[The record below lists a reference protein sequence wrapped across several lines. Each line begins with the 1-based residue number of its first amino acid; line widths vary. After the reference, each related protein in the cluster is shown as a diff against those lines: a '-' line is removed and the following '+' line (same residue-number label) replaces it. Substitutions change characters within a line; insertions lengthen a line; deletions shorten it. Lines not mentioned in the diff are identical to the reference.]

1 MADRVFYPL
10 VILIAI
16 ALIAAALAPGPARLR
31 EARAELAGA
40 GDAVV
45 ARGTALQHLQT
56 GDGIGFE
63 AGPDEDGP
71 AYIRARASKPSDAPP
86 LSAGLFLS
94 LSPAQERALAG
105 RALRVSVVARARGSS
120 PAEEFK
126 FGYFVADERSDSG
139 WKTFQPTPDFE
150 TYSFTFTPAKKT
162 GEPNPDYVG
171 LWPDAEGENRT
182 LDIAQIA
189 VRPVETESETGS

>member
-16 ALIAAALAPGPARLR
+16 GLIAAALAPGPARL
-31 EARAELAGA
+31 EAARAELAGA
-40 GDAVV
+40 GDAVI
-45 ARGTALQHLQT
+45 ARGAALAGLQT

-63 AGPDEDGP
+63 TVDGEDGP
-71 AYIRARASKPSDAPP
+71 VFIRARASKPSDVPP

-105 RALRVSVVARARGSS
+105 RTLRVSVVARARGAN
-120 PAEEFK
+120 PAETFK
-126 FGYFVADERSDSG
+126 FGYFADDERAGSG
-139 WKTFQPTPDFE
+139 WEIFTPTPNFE
-150 TYSFTFTPAKKT
+150 TYSFTFTPAEKT
-162 GEPNPDYVG
+162 GEPNPDFVG
-171 LWPDAEGENRT
+171 LWPDAAGENRT

-189 VRPVETESETGS
+189 VRPADTESETES

>member
-10 VILIAI
+10 VILIACG
-16 ALIAAALAPGPARLR
+16 LIAAALAPGPARQR
-31 EARAELAGA
+31 EARQELAGA
-40 GDAVV
+40 GDSVV
-45 ARGTALQHLQT
+45 ARGATLNNLQT

-63 AGPDEDGP
+63 PGPDEDGP
-71 AYIRARASKPSDAPP
+71 GYIRARASKPSDVPP

-105 RALRVSVVARARGSS
+105 RPLRVSVVARARGAN
-120 PAEEFK
+120 PAEQFK
-126 FGYFVADERSDSG
+126 FGYFVADERKDSG
-139 WKTFQPTPDFE
+139 WETFTPTPNFE
-150 TYSFTFTPAKKT
+150 TYSFTFTPEGKT

-171 LWPDAEGENRT
+171 LWPDADGEGRT

-189 VRPVETESETGS
+189 VRPARTESETES